1 MHPVNILFEDIYR
14 DYWGIDSLKVRR
26 VECTRATMPAVFRP
40 FLVRRDERRR

>member
-14 DYWGIDSLKVRR
+14 DYWGIDPHNVRR
-26 VECTRATMPAVFRP
+26 VERTRAGIPAVFRP